1 MTATKSTKSMLGV
14 IGGGNMGSALVR
26 GLLTSGFPSEQI
38 VIVEK
43 DSARVSALKREFADI
58 EISSNLPQCD
68 SVVLAV
74 KPTDIAT
81 VCSDLNQTDVRQILS
96 IAAGVKIA
104 SIEKTISRKVAVI
117 RAMPNT
123 PALIGQG
130 ASAMAA
136 SSTCDSKNISWAK
149 NILLGVGTVVEVGED
164 LLDAVTGLS
173 GSGPAY
179 VFLLAEAM
187 IDAGVRQGLSK
198 KVADE
203 LVRQLLVGSSLLLA
217 ESSESPQELRAK
229 VTSPNGT
236 TAAGIAELVGK
247 QFEQIIVGAVD
258 AATKRSKELGK

>member
-58 EISSNLPQCD
+58 KISPNLPKCD

-81 VCSDLNQTDVRQILS
+81 VCSDLNQTEVRQILS
-96 IAAGVKIA
+96 IVAGVKIA
-104 SIEKTISRKVAVI
+104 SIEKSISRKVAVI

-136 SSTCDSKNISWAK
+136 SSTCDAKNISWAK

-187 IDAGVRQGLSK
+187 IDAGVRHLRNVCSGL
-198 KVADE
+198 
-203 LVRQLLVGSSLLLA
+203 
-217 ESSESPQELRAK
+217 
-229 VTSPNGT
+229 PNGS
-236 TAAGIAELVGK
+236 
-247 QFEQIIVGAVD
+247 EQ
-258 AATKRSKELGK
+258 LGKRARHIRNAHLQHEESARGGESGEQSPPACVRLATEALQAG